1 VTYLPELKQK
11 LGLFREFWVLRFEQ
25 AVMRAPSCANFAHAI
40 EVMDGLG
47 GCCDEFA
54 VDGRCAF
61 CQLTWRSETLE
72 N

>member
-1 VTYLPELKQK
+1 
-11 LGLFREFWVLRFEQ
+11 
-25 AVMRAPSCANFAHAI
+25 
-40 EVMDGLG
+40 MDGLG